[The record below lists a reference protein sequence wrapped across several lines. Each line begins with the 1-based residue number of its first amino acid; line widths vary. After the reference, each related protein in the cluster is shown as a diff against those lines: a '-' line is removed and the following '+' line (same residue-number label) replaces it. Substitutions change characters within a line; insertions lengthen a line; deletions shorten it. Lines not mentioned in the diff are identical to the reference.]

1 MTLHKDHERALYSL
15 QSAAKYL
22 IFKGC
27 PWSFSYVKCSASIH
41 FRATCGKIRVKKTS
55 PLMIQTA

>member
-27 PWSFSYVKCSASIH
+27 SWSLILQEGRKLYA
-41 FRATCGKIRVKKTS
+41 A
-55 PLMIQTA
+55 A